1 VCFIIFM
8 TLCCLIPS
16 SRNGKYRREV
26 GHWNKLSDIFYRDPN
41 LFQTQCRVD
50 SMIVR
55 ICMTLACSRASLN
68 ISASPRSVVLG
79 PVHFLIHDQ
88 MIRSHRTSVREK
100 SLEQL
105 IPDPS
110 MLRGVYTHANWVL
123 VVEKHAVFQTL
134 CSQHFLERVQSH
146 GIIYPGL
153 IMTVRQICTDHSR
166 VKVIRTMRL
175 AGFWL
180 SSSRHACTFAVSL
193 LLTTTHCNRCKLFFL
208 VDAGSLDQCV
218 SAYQS

>member
-1 VCFIIFM
+1 M
-8 TLCCLIPS
+8 
-16 SRNGKYRREV
+16 
-26 GHWNKLSDIFYRDPN
+26 
-41 LFQTQCRVD
+41 
-50 SMIVR
+50 
-55 ICMTLACSRASLN
+55 
-68 ISASPRSVVLG
+68 LG

-175 AGFWL
+175 AGF
-180 SSSRHACTFAVSL
+180 
-193 LLTTTHCNRCKLFFL
+193 
-208 VDAGSLDQCV
+208 
-218 SAYQS
+218 